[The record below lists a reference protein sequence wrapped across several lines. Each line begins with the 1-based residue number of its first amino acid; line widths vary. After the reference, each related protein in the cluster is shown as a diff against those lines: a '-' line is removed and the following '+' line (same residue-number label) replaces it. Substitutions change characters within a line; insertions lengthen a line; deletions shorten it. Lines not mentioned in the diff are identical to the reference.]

1 MVRQSL
7 ILNQLIKLQSKQIPV
22 ASPDM
27 TFFES
32 LPADNHLDQY
42 SGKIVVIKYGGN
54 AMTDKQAQSQVL
66 SQVAALKK
74 AGVYP
79 VIVHGGGPFI
89 KSQFETSGITSE
101 FVDGHRITLKDS
113 MEVVEQALSGKVNG
127 MLVGELNRLGAHA
140 VGLSGKDAGM
150 VRALKRMHKAKTDT
164 GTEEIDL
171 GFVGDVDVI
180 KPDLPNLLI
189 ENGYLPVISPVSS
202 GTDGEDYN
210 INADMFAGHMA
221 GALNAAA
228 FVAITNVDGLMED
241 PSKPESK
248 IESITAV
255 EAKALFG
262 SVIQG
267 GMIPKVEA
275 CLIALE
281 KGVPAAHIISG
292 STKNSILDQ
301 LLTNQNVGTLIN

>member
-1 MVRQSL
+1 MSSSEPSL
-7 ILNQLIKLQSKQIPV
+7 QQ
-22 ASPDM
+22 
-27 TFFES
+27 T
-32 LPADNHLDQY
+32 LPADNHLDQFK
-42 SGKIVVIKYGGN
+42 GKIVVIKYGGN
-54 AMTDKQAQSQVL
+54 AMTDKQAQSRVL

-74 AGVYP
+74 AGVCP
-79 VIVHGGGPFI
+79 VMVHGGGPFI
-89 KSQFETSGITSE
+89 KSLFETSGIKSE

-127 MLVGELNRLGAHA
+127 MLVSELNKLGANA

-150 VRALKRMHKAKTDT
+150 VHALKRMHQATTET
-164 GTEEIDL
+164 GTEDVDL

-180 KPDLPNLLI
+180 NPDLPNLLI
-189 ENGYLPVISPVSS
+189 DNGYLPVISPVSS
-202 GTDGEDYN
+202 GADGEDYN
-210 INADMFAGHMA
+210 INADMFAGHIA

-241 PSKPESK
+241 PSDPESK
-248 IESITAV
+248 INSITV
-255 EAKALFG
+255 DEARALFG
-262 SVIQG
+262 SVIKG

-292 STKNSILDQ
+292 STENSILSQ
-301 LLTNQNVGTLIN
+301 LLTNQKVGTLIN

>member
-1 MVRQSL
+1 MSAPELSL
-7 ILNQLIKLQSKQIPV
+7 QQ
-22 ASPDM
+22 
-27 TFFES
+27 T
-32 LPADNHLDQY
+32 LPADNHLDQFK
-42 SGKIVVIKYGGN
+42 GKVVVIKYGGN
-54 AMTDKQAQSQVL
+54 AMTDKQAQAQVL

-74 AGVYP
+74 AGIFP

-89 KSQFETSGITSE
+89 KSLFETSGIKSE
-101 FVDGHRITLKDS
+101 FIDGHRITLKDS

-127 MLVGELNRLGAHA
+127 MLVSELNKLGADA

-150 VRALKRMHKAKTDT
+150 VRALKRMHQAKTDT
-164 GTEEIDL
+164 GTEEVDL

-180 KPDLPNLLI
+180 NPDLPNLLI
-189 ENGYLPVISPVSS
+189 DNGYLPVISPVST
-202 GTDGEDYN
+202 GADGEDYN

-241 PSKPESK
+241 PSTPESK
-248 IESITAV
+248 IESITAD

-292 STKNSILDQ
+292 STENSILSQ